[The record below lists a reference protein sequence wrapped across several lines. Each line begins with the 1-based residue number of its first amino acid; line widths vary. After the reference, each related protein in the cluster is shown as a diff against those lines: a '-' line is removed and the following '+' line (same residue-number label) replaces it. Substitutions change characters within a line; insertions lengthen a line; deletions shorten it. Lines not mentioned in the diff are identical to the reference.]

1 MSLIANGNGTTEEQ
15 NVAGNGFWP
24 VLSIADFRDQYRL
37 DSSATN
43 GRLAVELKAA
53 VSDVTRH
60 LRTFQQ
66 QAEDNGAQESKDVP
80 LAPWQPDG
88 ELETLYRRAVFA
100 SAYAGLLEHYLDYSA
115 TGEGDDVGSAKAD
128 AADIHRRNARWAVA
142 QIIGEP
148 HSTVELI

>member
-15 NVAGNGFWP
+15 TVQGNGFWP
-24 VLSIADFRDQYRL
+24 ELTIADFRDQYRL

-53 VSDVTRH
+53 VSDITRH
-60 LRTFQQ
+60 LRDFQE
-66 QAEDNGAQESKDVP
+66 QAETAGAEKAADVE
-80 LAPWQPDG
+80 LAPWQPAD
-88 ELETLYRRAVFA
+88 ELTTLYRRAVFA

-115 TGEGDDVGSAKAD
+115 TGEGDDAGTAKME
-128 AADIHRRNARWAVA
+128 AADIHRRNARWAVS